1 MAARMV
7 LARLLAV
14 ELALAEA
21 AEHVVEQGTNTGQR
35 IREYQAEDGYKP
47 NPDTGYPWCASFV
60 GAMFAWVGRPLDE
73 LKRSASVGFLVQYA
87 RPLGWVIG
95 PGGGWARGDVF
106 CVKYRDGNTWHDHTG
121 LVVKRH
127 PDGSATTVE
136 GNTGDAVLVRQ
147 RDADYMSRCDF
158 IRVPGQ
164 VADPRPP
171 KPPKRPKLVRWAI
184 RDEPDVVQALRAHRA
199 QLNANKRKAKT

>member
-7 LARLLAV
+7 LARLLAL

-21 AEHVVEQGTNTGQR
+21 AEHVVEQGANTGKR
-35 IREYQAEDGYKP
+35 VREYQAEDGYKP
-47 NPDTGYPWCASFV
+47 SPDTGYAWCASFV
-60 GAMFAWVGRPLDE
+60 NAMFAWIGRPLTE
-73 LKRSASVGFLVQYA
+73 LKRSASVGWLVNYA
-87 RPLGWVIG
+87 RPLGWLVKD
-95 PGGGWARGDVF
+95 WKRGDIF
-106 CVKYRDGNTWHDHTG
+106 AVKYRDGDNWQDHTG

-136 GNTGDAVLVRQ
+136 GNTGDAVLVRH

-158 IRVPGQ
+158 IRVPGE

-171 KPPKRPKLVRWAI
+171 KPPKLVRWAI
-184 RDEPDVVQALRAHRA
+184 RDSPDVVKALRAHRA
-199 QLNANKRKAKT
+199 MLNKNKPRKA